1 MNLFAMRAKQRLTD
15 FVLLQ
20 SWLNLSVIRIL
31 RLRGII
37 YQNQFKTLFI
47 GSQNSKLVEK
57 LSTENEDETS
67 GLFRRLTL
75 SGDGENNGIE
85 RSKRRNQ
92 RITLIMALCPSGRCQ
107 KKKSIENGG
116 PKMKPREFMRR
127 LNNYGCHCWTK
138 ECFINILTNIRIL
151 HILLFVALRHFSQN
165 PFHSQT
171 FVGMKMQ

>member
-1 MNLFAMRAKQRLTD
+1 MYTLC
-15 FVLLQ
+15 
-20 SWLNLSVIRIL
+20 LSICKIQ
-31 RLRGII
+31 
-37 YQNQFKTLFI
+37 YQPK
-47 GSQNSKLVEK
+47 K
-57 LSTENEDETS
+57 LSTENEDENS

-75 SGDGENNGIE
+75 SGDGDNNGIE

-138 ECFINILTNIRIL
+138 ECFIKFLANIEIL
-151 HILLFVALRHFSQN
+151 CKLRFVALHFCRNLFYWQI
-165 PFHSQT
+165 
-171 FVGMKMQ
+171 FVVMKKK

>member
-1 MNLFAMRAKQRLTD
+1 MMNLFAMRVKQRLTA

-20 SWLNLSVIRIL
+20 SWLSLSVIHIL
-31 RLRGII
+31 RPRGKIFRNKS
-37 YQNQFKTLFI
+37 QNLFI
-47 GSQNSKLVEK
+47 DLQNSKLAQK
-57 LSTENEDETS
+57 LSNENEDENS

-138 ECFINILTNIRIL
+138 ECFIN
-151 HILLFVALRHFSQN
+151 FF
-165 PFHSQT
+165 
-171 FVGMKMQ
+171 GKY